1 MRDDGDGEVL
11 ACAGVEP
18 QFFVGNTIL
27 VRLALLALVCASTLT
42 SAFLQR
48 GPARSNPPRGAVQ
61 RPVVSNV
68 AVALRARRRGLGAA
82 LMRACEEQ
90 AKDWGYQECLL
101 LVEQGNGRARKLYR
115 KLGYKDLRGGE
126 DVDAPSLK
134 VLAGTLSDVRVT
146 NVAMRKSL
154 APFPAGAL
162 QNADP
167 VATAVWLAG
176 AAGVAG
182 AVSDPQRAVEAVS
195 AALAAAGL
203 ELPPGLLDGLVQ

>member
-1 MRDDGDGEVL
+1 METRP
-11 ACAGVEP
+11 ACGCA
-18 QFFVGNTIL
+18 NADIIL
-27 VRLALLALVCASTLT
+27 P
-42 SAFLQR
+42 LQR
-48 GPARSNPPRGAVQ
+48 GPARNNPPRGAVQ

-68 AVALRARRRGLGAA
+68 AVAPRARRRGLGGA
-82 LMRACEEQ
+82 LMRACEAQ
-90 AKDWGYQECLL
+90 ASEWGYDECLL

-126 DVDAPSLK
+126 DADAPSLK

-167 VATAVWLAG
+167 VAAAVWLAG
-176 AAGVAG
+176 AAGVAK
-182 AVSDPQRAVEAVS
+182 AVADPPSAVEALS

-203 ELPPGLLDGLVQ
+203 ELPPGLLDGLLQ